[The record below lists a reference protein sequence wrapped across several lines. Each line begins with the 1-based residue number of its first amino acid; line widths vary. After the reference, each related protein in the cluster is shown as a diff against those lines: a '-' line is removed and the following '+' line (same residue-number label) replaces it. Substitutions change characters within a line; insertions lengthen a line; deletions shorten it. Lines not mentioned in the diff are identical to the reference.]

1 MEELSKLIGGT
12 PWWVFVIFLYLMMI
26 GIKATQRR
34 TLPVQQLFILP
45 ALFFAASV
53 IWLYH
58 RLHGHIAFFGFWIGG
73 IGIGSLIG
81 YLIVRKW
88 TVHADRAKQTLTIPG
103 SYTILILVFC
113 IFAVRYF
120 FGYQY
125 AVHPERAPHLYLPD
139 ALISGVILGIFS
151 GRSYSLYQKYLGK
164 H

>member
-26 GIKATQRR
+26 GIKAAHPR

-58 RLHGHIAFFGFWIGG
+58 RLHGHIAFFGFWVVG
-73 IGIGSLIG
+73 IGLGALLG
-81 YLIVRKW
+81 HWLVRKW
-88 TVHADRAKQTLTIPG
+88 TVHADRAKQILSIPG
-103 SYTILILVFC
+103 SYTILFLVFA
-113 IFAVRYF
+113 IFIVRYF

-125 AVHPERAPHLYLPD
+125 SVHPERASHLFLPD
-139 ALISGVILGIFS
+139 ALISGIILGIFI
-151 GRSYSLYQKYLGK
+151 GRSYSLYRKYLGK
-164 H
+164 R